1 MTSHIYQR
9 IGIVGN
15 GRVACAMGF
24 ALAVHSAHPPCIWGR
39 DEMRARNAAAIV
51 GGHVVSNAAEL
62 MQRCDLVLL
71 AVSDDAIA
79 SVAQTLSFSPCP
91 SPAPFCIHLSGG
103 SGVSVLDPLRAAGAL
118 TAAIHPVMTFTG
130 DAAAEV
136 TLMTGASFAITASE
150 PAAIAQGRALVTLLG
165 GVVEIVEEDHRP
177 LYHAA
182 LSHAANHMVTLLV
195 GATDALAAAGVQD
208 PAALLAPLVRA
219 TLDNSLSK
227 GSDALLGPLLRGD
240 AQTIHHH
247 LTALARACP
256 DLLPAY
262 RAMAQATLA
271 QMERRGDRPVNHA
284 LYDLLD

>member
-1 MTSHIYQR
+1 MTSHIYHR
-9 IGIVGN
+9 IGIVGS
-15 GRVACAMGF
+15 GRVAGAMGL
-24 ALAVHSAHPPCIWGR
+24 ALAAHSAHPPCIWGR
-39 DEMRARNAAAIV
+39 DERRARDAAVIV
-51 GGHVVSNAAEL
+51 GGDVVNDAAVL
-62 MQRCDLVLL
+62 MQSCDLVLL

-79 SVAQTLSFSPCP
+79 SVAQVLSSSPCP

-136 TLMTGASFAITASE
+136 TLMKGAAFAITATD

-165 GVVEIVEEDHRP
+165 GVVEVIREECRP

-182 LSHAANHMVTLLV
+182 LSHAANHMVTLLA
-195 GATDALAAAGVQD
+195 GATDALVAAGVQD
-208 PAALLAPLVRA
+208 PAALLTPLVRA
-219 TLDNSLSK
+219 TLENSLSK
-227 GSDALLGPLLRGD
+227 GFDALSGPLLRGD

-247 LTALARACP
+247 LTALALACP

-262 RAMAQATLA
+262 RAMARATLA
-271 QMERRGDRPVNHA
+271 QMERRGDHPVRPGLN
-284 LYDLLD
+284 DLLD